1 MTTQLMSPQ
10 AATNTKPATKR
21 EAATRRPADCDRGG
35 ASVRGRRGSEPSVQ
49 EIIATARRRPNLPP
63 ARGAWLLGGL
73 TAAMLWSSFMPLD
86 WGPLAWVALVPLLL
100 LVRIRQRTKWMYV
113 AVAVSGVAWMIC
125 SLQWMRLGHA
135 TMYPAWFLLGTY
147 CGLYLP
153 LFVGV
158 SRIAVHRFRVPLTL
172 AVPVVWVGLE
182 FLRAHLMTGFAWY
195 FLSHT
200 QYRWLELIQISDL
213 VGAYGVSFV
222 VAMTAACLAGLVPES
237 VLRRL
242 KLVDPASAK
251 PQAANANGRKQWI
264 AVAASLVVFFAA
276 LGYGYFRRSQA
287 EFTPGPRVALIQGN
301 FISDVKSD
309 QSMAAQIFVKHRQ
322 MTGLAVQHQPD
333 VIIWPETMYL
343 DHLVQIADG
352 TRDADIARLGKV
364 NPQLVRERA
373 KLVRNMLADRSREA
387 GAAMVVGLEAS
398 EISRETARH
407 YNSAAFMTPDAGLV
421 NRYDKMHRVPF
432 GEFVPFKEQFPWL
445 IRFTPFTSEFGVSA
459 GKGAAVFEYKGY
471 RGTPVICFED
481 SVPHLVRD
489 VVNATAKADRRG
501 RPADY
506 LINLTNDGW
515 FHGSAELD
523 QHLITALFRCV
534 ECRTPM
540 VRAVNTGIS
549 AVINGD
555 GEVVD
560 PDVFL
565 DVDGHRKLTSMRDPD
580 TGRWHKSLN
589 AVVVH
594 DVPLDNRASL
604 YLWWGDWFAGT
615 CLALS
620 VAAVAGGWIFQRRD
634 RHNAGRELFE
644 ATLKQPV

>member
-1 MTTQLMSPQ
+1 MTAQLMSPQ
-10 AATNTKPATKR
+10 TATNAKPAQQ
-21 EAATRRPADCDRGG
+21 EAASRRR
-35 ASVRGRRGSEPSVQ
+35 SEPSVQ

-73 TAAMLWSSFMPLD
+73 TAAMLWASFMPLD
-86 WGPLAWVALVPLLL
+86 WGPLAWVALLPLLL
-100 LVRIRQRTKWMYV
+100 LVRIPRRTKWMYV
-113 AVAVSGVAWMIC
+113 AVGVSGVAWMIC
-125 SLQWMRLGHA
+125 CLQWMRLGHA

-153 LFVGV
+153 LFVGI

-195 FLSHT
+195 YLGHT
-200 QYRWLELIQISDL
+200 QYRWLELIQVSDL

-222 VAMTAACLAGLVPES
+222 VAMTAACLAGLIPES
-237 VLRRL
+237 MLRRL
-242 KLVDPASAK
+242 KIVDPAGRDV
-251 PQAANANGRKQWI
+251 PQNPGICQIPGFSRWI
-264 AVAASLVVFFAA
+264 AVAASLAVFCTA

-301 FISDVKSD
+301 FISDVKQD
-309 QSMAAQIFVKHRQ
+309 RTMAAQIFVKHRQ

-343 DHLVQIADG
+343 DHLVKIADG
-352 TRDADIARLGKV
+352 TRDEDIARLGKV

-373 KLVRNMLADRSREA
+373 EIVRNMLADRSREA

-407 YNSAAFMTPDAGLV
+407 YNSAAFMTPESGLA

-432 GEFVPFKEQFPWL
+432 GEFVPFKEQLPWL

-459 GKGAAVFEYKGY
+459 GEGPAVFEYKGY

-489 VVNATAKADRRG
+489 VVNATAKADPRG

-534 ECRTPM
+534 EYRTPM

-560 PDVFL
+560 PQVLL
-565 DVDGHRKLTSMRDPD
+565 DVDGRRKLSSMRDPD

-604 YLWWGDWFAGT
+604 YLWWGDWFAGS
-615 CLALS
+615 CLALT
-620 VAAVAGGWIFQRRD
+620 VAAFAGGWLLRRRD
-634 RHNAGRELFE
+634 RRNAGRELFE
-644 ATLKQPV
+644 ATLRRDEG